1 MFTKALLTTSL
12 LVTTMVAAAQAGST
26 ITDKSYWPTEATRSA
41 QSGIGVSRSGPSS
54 AFAYDLRSQPTI
66 NPTVVEPTWRY
77 RGGPKSR

>member
-41 QSGIGVSRSGPSS
+41 QSGIGV
-54 AFAYDLRSQPTI
+54 
-66 NPTVVEPTWRY
+66 
-77 RGGPKSR
+77 